1 MSDIKLGDF
10 LCSRERAEYA
20 TGSVTSM
27 NERLEQISVAADG
40 TLYGDADIIARIGAT
55 PELKPFFAPGS
66 RAEVPVAGT
75 IFNRFVS
82 RRIDR
87 MMGDDANKTVWI
99 LDYKTDIDPTVMR
112 EKYVSQIREY
122 VNLMQHIYPTY
133 TVNGYILWTHD
144 WRVEKII

>member
-20 TGSVTSM
+20 TDAGTRM
-27 NERLEQISVAADG
+27 HARLEHIRVAADG
-40 TLYGDADIIARIGAT
+40 TLQGDADIIARINAT

-66 RAEVPVAGT
+66 RPEVPVAGT

-87 MMGDDANKTVWI
+87 MMVDDDNKTVLI
-99 LDYKTDIDPTVMR
+99 LDYKTDIDATAMR

-122 VNLMQHIYPTY
+122 VNLMQRIYPDY